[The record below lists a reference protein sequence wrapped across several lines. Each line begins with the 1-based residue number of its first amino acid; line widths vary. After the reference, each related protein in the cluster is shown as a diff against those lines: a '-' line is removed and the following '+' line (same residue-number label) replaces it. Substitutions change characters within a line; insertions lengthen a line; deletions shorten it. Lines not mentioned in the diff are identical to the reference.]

1 MLSFHDSKILFK
13 FDYRFNTMKKILCPT
28 DFSEFANYALEYAA
42 FFSKRSGG
50 SLCLVTVLKNKDKSK
65 IQEFEKKLDELKDLE
80 YLKHI
85 NVETIIK
92 VGDNIR
98 DNIIEAA
105 EEFNVDLIIMGSN
118 GASLVDEILVGGNTE
133 KLIRK
138 SKFSVLTIK
147 HQMISL
153 RLDSIVFASD
163 FSKETNKAFTMIRE
177 TAQLFNSK
185 IYLLKINT
193 PTRFEPTRVS
203 LEKMHRFVKAQQLD
217 KLLKDKYEI
226 VLYSDSTEELGILN
240 YCIENEIDLI
250 SLATHGKRAIW
261 KFFDDST
268 SQNLVNHSF
277 RPVLTIRV

>member
-1 MLSFHDSKILFK
+1 
-13 FDYRFNTMKKILCPT
+13 MKKILCPT

-50 SLCLVTVLKNKDKSK
+50 ALCLVTVIKNKNKSNK
-65 IQEFEKKLDELKDLE
+65 TETEKKLNELKKLD

-85 NVETIIK
+85 NVETIVKI
-92 VGDNIR
+92 GDDIR
-98 DNIIEAA
+98 DKIIEAA
-105 EEFNVDLIIMGSN
+105 EDFNVDLIIMGSN
-118 GASLVDEILVGGNTE
+118 GASLVDEILLGGNTE
-133 KLIRK
+133 KVIRK

-163 FSKETNKAFTMIRE
+163 FSKETNEAFTMVRKM
-177 TAQLFNSK
+177 AQLFNSK

-203 LEKMHRFVKAQQLD
+203 LEKMNKFIKAQQLE
-217 KLLKDKYEI
+217 KLLGDKYEI
-226 VLYSDSTEELGILN
+226 VLYADSTEELGILN

-250 SLATHGKRAIW
+250 SLATHGKKAIW
-261 KFFDDST
+261 KFFDVST

-277 RPVLTIRV
+277 RPVLTVRV